1 MSLKTSMSKNFVSKD
16 ELKCRV
22 MKLKYQIDEETTPFQ
37 AEKELAHRYLN
48 YVLNALEEY
57 RG

>member
-1 MSLKTSMSKNFVSKD
+1 MSKNFVSKD

-22 MKLKYQIDEETTPFQ
+22 MKLKHQIDGETTPFQ

>member
-1 MSLKTSMSKNFVSKD
+1 MPKNFVTRD
-16 ELKCRV
+16 EIVCRV
-22 MKLKYQIDEETTPFQ
+22 LKLKHEVDWEQSATQGERDM
-37 AEKELAHRYLN
+37 AHRYLN

>member
-1 MSLKTSMSKNFVSKD
+1 MSKNFVSKD

-22 MKLKYQIDEETTPFQ
+22 LKLKHELDWEQSSTEE
-37 AEKELAHRYLN
+37 ERDLAHLYLN

>member
-1 MSLKTSMSKNFVSKD
+1 MSKNFVSKD

-22 MKLKYQIDEETTPFQ
+22 MKLKNQIDEETTPFQ